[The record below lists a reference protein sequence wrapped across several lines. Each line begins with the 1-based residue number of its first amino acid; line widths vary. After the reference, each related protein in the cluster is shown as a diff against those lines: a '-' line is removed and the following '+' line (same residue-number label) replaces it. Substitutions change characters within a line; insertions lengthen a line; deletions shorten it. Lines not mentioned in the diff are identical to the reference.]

1 MADKICP
8 PVKSSGVP
16 NGLSMPSGYSVLT
29 TPDPSFGEYFG
40 ANTPASNAV
49 NSQKIMGKK

>member
-8 PVKSSGVP
+8 PVKSVAVSDGIKMGSAS
-16 NGLSMPSGYSVLT
+16 NTLT
-29 TPDPSFGEYFG
+29 TPDPVFGNYFG
-40 ANTPASNAV
+40 AGTPGSNAV